1 MRSDNLYSRQQN
13 LPLSIPQGV
22 IVVGCGGTGSWV
34 AIEFA
39 MIGVRNIVLF
49 DPDKLEESNRARLPF
64 CAGRVGDDK
73 VAVVRDYIQEI
84 RPECNVIAIVEKATP
99 EVLEELNRN
108 LLPSLGATTLI
119 DCTDNFK
126 TQRSL
131 YKHCVLKGYFYRRCG
146 YDIPDGSFGHITIS
160 ARIPEW
166 GDLEDEETGYSNA
179 PSFVVPASLAANM
192 LVYNICCNGQEVSID
207 LKEIGIP
214 ILKK

>member
-1 MRSDNLYSRQQN
+1 MRSDDLYSRQSN
-13 LPLSIPQGV
+13 LALFIPLGV

-39 MIGVRNIVLF
+39 MIGVKNIVLF

-73 VAVVRDYIQEI
+73 VAVVRDFIQGI
-84 RPECNVIAIVEKATP
+84 RPECNVIAMVERATP
-99 EVLEELNRN
+99 EILEELHATLFSSLD
-108 LLPSLGATTLI
+108 LLALI

-131 YKHCVLKGYFYRRCG
+131 YKHCILKSYNYRRCG
-146 YDIPDGSFGHITIS
+146 YDIPDNSFGHITIS
-160 ARIPEW
+160 RRIPEW

-179 PSFVVPASLAANM
+179 PSFVVPAALAASM
-192 LVYNICCNGQEVSID
+192 LVYNLCCNGQEISID
-207 LKEIGIP
+207 LREIGIP